1 MKITQEIRPRKSNA
15 GRKWFDGKD
24 EQVILAKLREVT
36 ALDASI
42 EECLYYADISSD
54 SYYRYLKSHQDFA
67 RELSKMRERPVLK
80 ARQTVISKMGESYQN
95 AMDYLKRKRKFEFGD
110 NVDITSDHQPLPLL
124 AGKSNGKDHSNRKTA
139 RTDKEN
145 S

>member
-1 MKITQEIRPRKSNA
+1 MRKKVGRPSVDTPELRQKIE
-15 GRKWFDGKD
+15 
-24 EQVILAKLREVT
+24 EVT

-42 EECLYYADISSD
+42 EEVAFYAGISRETYYQIIKKDKEFSD
-54 SYYRYLKSHQDFA
+54 RLVALRNK
-67 RELSKMRERPVLK
+67 PVLK
-80 ARQTVISKMGESYQN
+80 ARQTAIQKLGESYQN

-124 AGKSNGKDHSNRKTA
+124 AGKSNGKNHSNRQTA
-139 RTDKEN
+139 RTNEEN